1 HSSIDHHIKHSEKL
15 SSFRISIGFGK
26 SQIPEMFYDLIPK
39 VSKVVGVVLNPLKAL
54 GYNQVL
60 EKNAAGFTTMNLTK
74 LTFHTGE
81 AKKIQHDKE
90 NFVWW
95 SYMEHTLFITGGWLN
110 PNKVSVG
117 ICSVPC

>member
-1 HSSIDHHIKHSEKL
+1 
-15 SSFRISIGFGK
+15 
-26 SQIPEMFYDLIPK
+26 MFYDLIPK

-90 NFVWW
+90 NFVNL
-95 SYMEHTLFITGGWLN
+95 SPKFFFNSKLFLR
-110 PNKVSVG
+110 V
-117 ICSVPC
+117 